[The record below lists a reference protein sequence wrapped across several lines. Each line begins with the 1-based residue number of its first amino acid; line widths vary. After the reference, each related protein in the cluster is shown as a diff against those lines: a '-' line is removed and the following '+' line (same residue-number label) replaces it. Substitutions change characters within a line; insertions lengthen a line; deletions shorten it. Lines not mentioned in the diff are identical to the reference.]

1 MHTHEVALNEHVYV
15 QSDEGEKG
23 EKIRIAEIHR
33 HPDYDVNDYVLSPS
47 C

>member
-1 MHTHEVALNEHVYV
+1 MHAHELDLNEYAHL

-33 HPDYDVNDYVLSPS
+33 HPDYDVNDYVRSPS